1 MEYFVEIMNK
11 LFHGNSQ
18 KNQVAKTNIRN
29 ACKCKTSEILA
40 LIKQGIF
47 FFKNTYN
54 YLLLK
59 RKSREP
65 MCKLNILLSYCRS
78 KFLSAIYVDWRVI
91 FLNHSILNIQRKC
104 IFVDV
109 VFTLVVSFLFLLYT
123 FCVKM
128 G

>member
-47 FFKNTYN
+47 FLQKY
-54 YLLLK
+54 
-59 RKSREP
+59 
-65 MCKLNILLSYCRS
+65 
-78 KFLSAIYVDWRVI
+78 
-91 FLNHSILNIQRKC
+91 IQ
-104 IFVDV
+104 
-109 VFTLVVSFLFLLYT
+109 LPSFEEKIT
-123 FCVKM
+123 
-128 G
+128 